1 MSMMLNP
8 SDMEMKTL
16 SVDILEE
23 IKKVRAELAEFRK
36 EMRDTLRKFQI
47 GLYNY
52 ADTSDAHYLM
62 TWD

>member
-1 MSMMLNP
+1 M
-8 SDMEMKTL
+8 DT
-16 SVDILEE
+16 VDKANLDENIFEE
-23 IKKVRAELAEFRK
+23 IKNVRAELSEFRK

-47 GLYNY
+47 GIYSY

>member
-1 MSMMLNP
+1 MSTTLHP
-8 SDMEMKTL
+8 SEMETL
-16 SVDILEE
+16 SADILKE
-23 IKKVRAELAEFRK
+23 IKELRAELVEFRK

-47 GLYNY
+47 GIYNY